1 MTVARLRAT
10 LLDAWWIPWLTA
22 LIWAIA
28 AVVWVDRLVAVAY
41 EGYKGWLVDWHVYA
55 AGAQNLLDGDLY
67 RVPLISPYRIPVDTF
82 NLPPAAPAM
91 AIPFLVLPDGV
102 AGPMW
107 VILNVVAVAATALL
121 TARIVRV
128 RPAWLW
134 AGAAFLALTLSPWG
148 NPALLGNNTP
158 LVLLLVA
165 GFVTTHLAERST
177 LAGAMLG
184 VAIATKLWPATFLV
198 VLARERSWRT
208 FAWAVGTA
216 AVIFLVAILW
226 LGGIG
231 VIGPMVSS
239 LSVRDDITTQF
250 VVGITWLRENV
261 DWWPEWGGWA
271 ISLLILLIPA
281 RGMTGYGLATLAGMA
296 AIPNL
301 WRHYWGTV
309 AFGVVLLIRGRVDRR
324 QARARTGRRPHA
336 QRVGTPAEPG
346 TLFGEAEPDPE
357 YGS

>member
-1 MTVARLRAT
+1 MTMARSTWIVA
-10 LLDAWWIPWLTA
+10 LTA
-22 LIWAIA
+22 LAWAVA
-28 AVVWVDRLVAVAY
+28 GVVWVDRLVAVAY

-55 AGAQNLLDGDLY
+55 AGAQNLLDGTLY
-67 RVPLISPYRIPVDTF
+67 SVPLTSPYRIPVDTF
-82 NLPPAAPAM
+82 NLPPAAAAM
-91 AIPFLVLPDGV
+91 AVPFLAVPDSV
-102 AGPMW
+102 AGPVW
-107 VILNVVAVAATALL
+107 VILNVLAVAATAVL
-121 TARIVRV
+121 TARIIRA
-128 RPAWLW
+128 RPVWLW
-134 AGAAFLALTLSPWG
+134 SGAAFLALTLSPWG

-165 GFVTTHLAERST
+165 GFVGAHLVERST
-177 LAGAMLG
+177 LAGALLG

-208 FAWAVGTA
+208 FAWAAGTA
-216 AVIFLVAILW
+216 SVIFILAILW
-226 LGGIG
+226 LGGMG
-231 VIGPMVSS
+231 VIGPMVAA
-239 LSVRDDITTQF
+239 LSVRDDITNQF

-271 ISLLILLIPA
+271 ISLLLLLIPA

-309 AFGVVLLIRGRVDRR
+309 AFGVVLLVRGLIDDR
-324 QARARTGRRPHA
+324 RARTRRTTRA
-336 QRVGTPAEPG
+336 RASRVTGQSDSTAV
-346 TLFGEAEPDPE
+346 FGEAEADPE